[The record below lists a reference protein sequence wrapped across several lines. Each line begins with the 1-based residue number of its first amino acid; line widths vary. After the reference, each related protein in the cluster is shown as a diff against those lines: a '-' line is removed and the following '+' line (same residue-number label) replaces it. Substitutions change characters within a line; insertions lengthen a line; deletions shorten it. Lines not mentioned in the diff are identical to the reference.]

1 MGCFP
6 SKDQTENS
14 HLVAGL
20 SDRDA
25 YASLSAILQRS
36 ENKSVVSVA
45 RSEASARWH
54 SFPASHFSLRYGA
67 VSQRGHY
74 PEAPNKDNQD
84 RWCVHV
90 PYGGSAEQALFGVF
104 DGHGDFGSQCAAF
117 AAHAVRVPLRVWKEV
132 AVLCARCDRRRDVYI
147 GPYQGQTVHSCHCT
161 CRSAGIWCLIQPSRP
176 ILK

>member
-1 MGCFP
+1 MEQGVFASGSVDHLLPSAVLGNSMGCFP

-14 HLVAGL
+14 QLVGRL

-36 ENKSVVSVA
+36 ENKSVLSVA

-54 SFPASHFSLRYGA
+54 SFPTSHFSLRYGA

-117 AAHAVRVPLRVWKEV
+117 AAHAVRWSSFAKCMG
-132 AVLCARCDRRRDVYI
+132 CAM
-147 GPYQGQTVHSCHCT
+147 
-161 CRSAGIWCLIQPSRP
+161 
-176 ILK
+176 

>member
-14 HLVAGL
+14 QLVARL
-20 SDRDA
+20 SERDA

-36 ENKSVVSVA
+36 ENKSVLSVA

-90 PYGGSAEQALFGVF
+90 PYGGSSEQALFGVF

-117 AAHAVRVPLRVWKEV
+117 AAHAVRHCFVSPAHVVVIFALTCMLGIQLQCTSVQRMIPVDKHNLFVDKPESG
-132 AVLCARCDRRRDVYI
+132 A
-147 GPYQGQTVHSCHCT
+147 GPN
-161 CRSAGIWCLIQPSRP
+161 LP
-176 ILK
+176 I

>member
-14 HLVAGL
+14 HLAAGL
-20 SDRDA
+20 TERDA

-36 ENKSVVSVA
+36 ENKSVLSVA
-45 RSEASARWH
+45 RSEASTRWH

-117 AAHAVRVPLRVWKEV
+117 AAHAVRLPLL
-132 AVLCARCDRRRDVYI
+132 VLGKCARSVHARSKPSSALITASYI
-147 GPYQGQTVHSCHCT
+147 VVVQYVESP
-161 CRSAGIWCLIQPSRP
+161 CRLVAIWSLIQLSRP